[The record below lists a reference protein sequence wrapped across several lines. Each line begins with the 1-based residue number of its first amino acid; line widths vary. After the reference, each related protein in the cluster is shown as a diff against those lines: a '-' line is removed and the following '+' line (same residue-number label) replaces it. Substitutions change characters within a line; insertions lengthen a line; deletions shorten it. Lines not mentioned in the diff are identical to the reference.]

1 MAEQRTFNPWV
12 QGSSPWRPTSKD
24 TGQTS
29 CLRCTCQPGCQQS
42 SNASSNGAHR
52 PSPRLAVLVTDLVL
66 LLVVVA
72 GLILGILPKCLS
84 NTIGGFRVQG
94 AAAFNRWVGWAT
106 IVAVP
111 LAAAAV
117 LLVLWPKIT
126 GTKDAP
132 PREEARLEDELA
144 AAAKAAAMS
153 MVSYRRET
161 TGMEYR
167 PAQSHS

>member
-1 MAEQRTFNPWV
+1 MRGVRAVGW
-12 QGSSPWRPTSKD
+12 G
-24 TGQTS
+24 
-29 CLRCTCQPGCQQS
+29 LL
-42 SNASSNGAHR
+42 A
-52 PSPRLAVLVTDLVL
+52 LAVAAAAVIVTV
-66 LLVVVA
+66 
-72 GLILGILPKCLS
+72 
-84 NTIGGFRVQG
+84 GGFRAQG